1 MCVAE
6 ANRTAPVYAGASFHA
21 LRTCMMPLRRLG
33 FAFALALAL
42 LLGQQ
47 AATLHA
53 LGHAIE
59 ATQDSGHSKH
69 PVPDTCE
76 KCFAF
81 AHLTGAAPS
90 WVPPTGVEDI
100 KASLERFIFTPAQS
114 RTVVTARSRAPPSIS

>member
-1 MCVAE
+1 MRYSGM
-6 ANRTAPVYAGASFHA
+6 NQ
-21 LRTCMMPLRRLG
+21 LRRLAL
-33 FAFALALAL
+33 AFSLALAL

-69 PVPDTCE
+69 PAPDSCE

-90 WVPPTGVEDI
+90 WVPPTGIEDI
-100 KASLERFIFTPAQS
+100 QAALARFVFTPAQS